1 MKKGDLIIAIV
12 WMMLGVA
19 ITIASCHLG
28 LGNLTR
34 PGDGL
39 MSFGVGI
46 LLSICAFPILIR
58 SFLNGR
64 KARQKEEQGIWSGVD
79 FKKIALV
86 LASLIVYS
94 LLLERLGYLVAT
106 FLMVLVLFKAVGSQ
120 RWTWAVIAAFLTVS
134 LTYVVF
140 VVLLNV
146 YMPSLPLGIG

>member
-1 MKKGDLIIAIV
+1 ML
-12 WMMLGVA
+12 LGVA
-19 ITIASCHLG
+19 ITIASYRLG
-28 LGNLTR
+28 FGTLAR
-34 PGDGL
+34 PSDGL

-46 LLSICAFPILIR
+46 LLCLCASPILIR

-64 KARQKEEQGIWSGVD
+64 KAGRKEEQGVWSGVD

-86 LASLIVYS
+86 LASLVAYS
-94 LLLERLGYLVAT
+94 VFLERLGYLVAT
-106 FLMVLVLFKAVGSQ
+106 FLMVLVLFKAVGSR

-146 YMPSLPLGIG
+146 YMPSFPLGIG